1 MRRVRF
7 APGAAVV
14 LLVSLFVSGGVM
26 ASASDEVRDK
36 IEEVLTSQI
45 PGLTVHSVS
54 ETDLDDFYEVRTDR
68 DTIYMTADGRYA
80 LLGDILRFDEA
91 GVVNL
96 SEEGRSRDRAEAI
109 DAVADEDVIAFA
121 PDGEVKAVVAVF
133 TDIDCGYCRQMH
145 RDIEAYN
152 DLGIQINYL
161 AFPRGGPGTPGYT
174 KAVSAWCADD
184 PQDAMTRAKLGEN
197 IPEQECDHPVDD
209 QFALGREVG
218 VSGTPALVLE
228 DGRMVP
234 GLRAPEQL
242 AELLG
247 LD

>member
-1 MRRVRF
+1 MRRVLF
-7 APGAAVV
+7 FSGAGAVLIMLS
-14 LLVSLFVSGGVM
+14 LLAGGVM
-26 ASASDEVRDK
+26 ASDEARER
-36 IEEVLTSQI
+36 IEESLTSQI

-54 ETDLDDFYEVRTDR
+54 ETELEGFYEVRTDR

-96 SEEGRSRDRAEAI
+96 SEQGRSRERA
-109 DAVADEDVIAFA
+109 DAMAAVSSEDMISFA
-121 PDGEVKAVVAVF
+121 PEGEVRAVVNVF
-133 TDIDCGYCRQMH
+133 TDIDCGYCRQLH
-145 RDIEAYN
+145 RDIDAYN

-184 PQDAMTRAKLGEN
+184 RQDAMTRAKMGES
-197 IPEQECDHPVDD
+197 IPEKSCEHPVDD

-234 GLRAPEQL
+234 GLRPPQQL
-242 AELLG
+242 AQLLELQAE
-247 LD
+247 